1 MHMTPTRFAP
11 GGVGWTTFCRLWW
24 PQKGDAAPNV
34 FMAVWP
40 VWFGPLRQ
48 TPLRLL
54 RPLLFAWL
62 LLGNAP
68 AVAQELEPRSY
79 VNIPIGLNFLLL
91 GYGHTEGNVAPSPNV
106 PIENA
111 FIQTNALVL
120 GYARSFALRGS
131 SAKFDVQTSRACYEG
146 RADILGEPVS
156 ASRCEWGDTRAR
168 ISWNIIGAPAL
179 TPGEYRQKFKPGF
192 TLGASLQIEAP
203 TGSYDSDKVINAGAN
218 RWTVRPGIGLSYI
231 WEGWYLDASADI
243 KFYTDNDNYLGA
255 RISQDP
261 LYQLQVHL
269 ARYFAPGA
277 WISLNSNYY
286 LGGESSRDGNPLED
300 DLDNARLGVTVSFPI
315 APGHSLRLNASK
327 GVITRLGTDF
337 DTMGITYQYRF

>member
-1 MHMTPTRFAP
+1 
-11 GGVGWTTFCRLWW
+11 
-24 PQKGDAAPNV
+24 
-34 FMAVWP
+34 MA
-40 VWFGPLRQ
+40 
-48 TPLRLL
+48 
-54 RPLLFAWL
+54 RPLLLVGLLFAQSP
-62 LLGNAP
+62 LG
-68 AVAQELEPRSY
+68 AQELEPRSY
-79 VNIPIGLNFLLL
+79 VNIPIGLNFLVL

-111 FIQTNALVL
+111 FIQTDAVVL
-120 GYARSFALRGS
+120 GYARSFALRGN

-168 ISWNIIGAPAL
+168 ISWNLIGAPAL
-179 TPGEYRQKFKPGF
+179 TPQEYREKFKPGF

-218 RWTVRPGIGLSYI
+218 RWTVRPGVGLSYI

-255 RISQDP
+255 RMSQDP